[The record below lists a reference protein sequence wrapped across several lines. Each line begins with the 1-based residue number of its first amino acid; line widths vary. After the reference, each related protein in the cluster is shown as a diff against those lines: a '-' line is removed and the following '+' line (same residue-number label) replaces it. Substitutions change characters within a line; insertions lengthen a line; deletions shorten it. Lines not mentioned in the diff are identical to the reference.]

1 MCEAHRAHGGYEKV
15 HKSLVEKPEVKR
27 PLGGHKSRWKD
38 YTDIPKMFFTT
49 HHVCHCSQVIIASNV
64 ILILL

>member
-1 MCEAHRAHGGYEKV
+1 VRCTWRARGYEKM
-15 HKSLVEKPEVKR
+15 HNILVEKPEVKR
-27 PLGGHKSRWKD
+27 PFGRHRHRWKE

-49 HHVCHCSQVIIASNV
+49 HHVGHCSQVIIASNV